1 VTLLQQWLMLCMY
14 GFIAVVVWGLVNM
27 TTMDADM
34 KLDILITKDQ
44 VTIEGQVVKRPAWYP
59 PSAWVDFWE
68 RATMPRR
75 QEAFHYDDN

>member
-1 VTLLQQWLMLCMY
+1 V
-14 GFIAVVVWGLVNM
+14 
-27 TTMDADM
+27 

-68 RATMPRR
+68 RATRPRR